1 MRSTEYFYDWL
12 RNTLIPFVFP
22 LTWYNGR
29 ALNSFERQ
37 NTKDQ
42 ANYRLGPV
50 RLRQLRV
57 KESKI
62 VNLFITKFRKPFG
75 FFFAIS
81 IVNQEY
87 VPMNSLFQLNVLF
100 LWFLMPPATQIME
113 SLRRMSAAIVRAGDY
128 LFVMSLKHVGLLK
141 LGSLPVPLTYGV
153 FQP

>member
-22 LTWYNGR
+22 LTWYNGQ

-62 VNLFITKFRKPFG
+62 VNLFITKFRKSFG
-75 FFFAIS
+75 VFFCS
-81 IVNQEY
+81 IFGNFYVNQEH
-87 VPMNSLFQLNVLF
+87 VPMSSLFQPNVLF
-100 LWFLMPPATQIME
+100 L
-113 SLRRMSAAIVRAGDY
+113 
-128 LFVMSLKHVGLLK
+128 
-141 LGSLPVPLTYGV
+141 
-153 FQP
+153 

>member
-22 LTWYNGR
+22 LTWYNGQ

-62 VNLFITKFRKPFG
+62 VNLFITKFSKPFG
-75 FFFAIS
+75 FFFCS
-81 IVNQEY
+81 IFGNFYVNQEH
-87 VPMNSLFQLNVLF
+87 VPMNSLFQPNVLF
-100 LWFLMPPATQIME
+100 L
-113 SLRRMSAAIVRAGDY
+113 
-128 LFVMSLKHVGLLK
+128 
-141 LGSLPVPLTYGV
+141 
-153 FQP
+153 

>member
-1 MRSTEYFYDWL
+1 MQSTEYFYDWL

-22 LTWYNGR
+22 LTWYNGQ

-62 VNLFITKFRKPFG
+62 VNLFITKFRKSFG
-75 FFFAIS
+75 FFFCS
-81 IVNQEY
+81 IFGNFYVNQEH
-87 VPMNSLFQLNVLF
+87 VPMNSLFQPNVLF
-100 LWFLMPPATQIME
+100 L
-113 SLRRMSAAIVRAGDY
+113 
-128 LFVMSLKHVGLLK
+128 
-141 LGSLPVPLTYGV
+141 
-153 FQP
+153 

>member
-1 MRSTEYFYDWL
+1 M
-12 RNTLIPFVFP
+12 IPFVFP
-22 LTWYNGR
+22 LTWYNGQ

-75 FFFAIS
+75 FLAIS

-100 LWFLMPPATQIME
+100 L
-113 SLRRMSAAIVRAGDY
+113 
-128 LFVMSLKHVGLLK
+128 
-141 LGSLPVPLTYGV
+141 
-153 FQP
+153 

>member
-22 LTWYNGR
+22 LTWYNGQ

-75 FFFAIS
+75 FLAIS

-100 LWFLMPPATQIME
+100 LWFWMPPATQIME
-113 SLRRMSAAIVRAGDY
+113 SLRKMSAAIVRAGDY
-128 LFVMSLKHVGLLK
+128 LFVTSLKHVGLLK

>member
-1 MRSTEYFYDWL
+1 M
-12 RNTLIPFVFP
+12 IPFVFP
-22 LTWYNGR
+22 LTWYNGQ

-62 VNLFITKFRKPFG
+62 VNLFISKFRKSFG
-75 FFFAIS
+75 FFVVLYLAIS

-87 VPMNSLFQLNVLF
+87 VPMNSLFQPNVLF
-100 LWFLMPPATQIME
+100 L
-113 SLRRMSAAIVRAGDY
+113 
-128 LFVMSLKHVGLLK
+128 
-141 LGSLPVPLTYGV
+141 
-153 FQP
+153 

>member
-22 LTWYNGR
+22 LTWYNGQ

-62 VNLFITKFRKPFG
+62 INLFNSKFCKPFG
-75 FFFAIS
+75 VFFVVLYLAIS

-87 VPMNSLFQLNVLF
+87 VPMIFLFQLNVLF
-100 LWFLMPPATQIME
+100 L
-113 SLRRMSAAIVRAGDY
+113 
-128 LFVMSLKHVGLLK
+128 
-141 LGSLPVPLTYGV
+141 
-153 FQP
+153 